1 MSSKLQTWTKSYKTQ
16 FDFKMPGLVILFF
29 HAWKIVAFPS
39 SRLLAHSS
47 YPHM

>member
-1 MSSKLQTWTKSYKTQ
+1 MNFKLQKWTKRYKTQ
-16 FDFKMPGLVILFF
+16 FDFKMPGLEIVLF

-39 SRLLAHSS
+39 SRLLAHSI